1 MMTKQEML
9 DEQIRQD
16 IKDDEQTVCR
26 LMTYIEIAL
35 KQASDEATY
44 IPNDDLALIL
54 RRSLK
59 DRLEEIIKCL
69 QQ

>member
-1 MMTKQEML
+1 MNKQKII

-16 IKDDEQTVCR
+16 IAEDEQRIPR
-26 LMTYIEIAL
+26 LMTYLEISL

-59 DRLEEIIKCL
+59 DRLEEIIKL
-69 QQ
+69 I

>member
-1 MMTKQEML
+1 MNKQGII

-35 KQASDEATY
+35 KQASEEKTY
-44 IPNDDLALIL
+44 ISNDDLAEIL

-59 DRLEEIIKCL
+59 ERLEEIIKII
-69 QQ
+69 

>member
-1 MMTKQEML
+1 MDKQKIIE
-9 DEQIRQD
+9 EQIRQD

-35 KQASDEATY
+35 KQASEEATY

-59 DRLEEIIKCL
+59 DRLEEIIKLC
-69 QQ
+69 